1 MQFLSAY
8 LDSLYNFLSENVY
21 FYYHR
26 GSTSDNIQVQ
36 RLECPA
42 KAQISSTSNAKR
54 GDLMTHD
61 HICFLILLQ
70 IWLTRNELYE

>member
-26 GSTSDNIQVQ
+26 GSTSENIQVQ
-36 RLECPA
+36 KLECPA
-42 KAQISSTSNAKR
+42 KAQI
-54 GDLMTHD
+54 GM
-61 HICFLILLQ
+61 
-70 IWLTRNELYE
+70 

>member
-1 MQFLSAY
+1 MQFLSTY

-26 GSTSDNIQVQ
+26 GSTSENIEVQ

-42 KAQISSTSNAKR
+42 KAQI
-54 GDLMTHD
+54 GM
-61 HICFLILLQ
+61 
-70 IWLTRNELYE
+70 